1 MRKTVIFLVLL
12 IAAAGCSEKTRTPVY
27 KDASLPIEKRVR
39 DLLSRMTVEEKV
51 QQLRTMHAGNPPL
64 KKEILDNPQKMDSLF
79 RNGIGM
85 INPEFSLSNDEILYL
100 RRTLQDYLINKT
112 RLGIP
117 VIFID
122 EGHHGLMVQGAN
134 VFPQAI
140 GLSAS
145 WDMDLIQE
153 VYSNIAREAYSRGTR
168 LFLTPVVDL
177 AREPRWGRIG
187 ETTGEDPY
195 LTSRIGT
202 AMVRGFQGSSDGTIA
217 NGHVAATLKHFA
229 AYGQTEGGNNQAPAD
244 LPERYLR
251 SNHLETFR
259 SVIENAK
266 PACIMPSYNEIDGLP
281 SHANKWLLTDVLRN
295 EWRFEGVVVS
305 DWWGIDHLWKK
316 HFVAADQKDACLRA
330 FKAGVT
336 CDLPYGENY
345 THLTE
350 LVSEKKI
357 SIAELDAAVSKVLG
371 LKFMLGLFDDFT
383 IDPDKINAVSKD
395 PTIRALSRTA
405 AERSIVLLKNDKN
418 TLPIK
423 AGQYRKIAVIGP
435 CAAVNYLGDYS
446 GIPFRNVSLLE
457 GIRNKAGKNTEILYA
472 PGCRIT
478 SNGDTIS
485 MINYQFIDKVTF
497 PSAEENL
504 ELIREAVAVAK
515 QADFIVAAVGEN
527 EQLSREAW
535 DPDHFGDNVTLELLS
550 QQNELVQALA
560 ALKKPMV
567 VYLMHARP
575 LSINWIAENVPA
587 IIDGTF
593 MGQEAG
599 NAFANILFGEIS
611 PSGKLTVTWP
621 KSVGQIP
628 MFYNHKP
635 GAQHF
640 EYVSSDNKPLFPF
653 GYGLSYTHFN
663 YAGLRLSS
671 QTMKS
676 KESITA
682 EVDITN
688 TGNIKADEIVQLYI
702 RDKVSSVTRP
712 VLELKDFSRITLE
725 PGETR
730 TVSFIIDDSKLKFW
744 NVNMEFAAEPGEFE
758 VLVGRSS
765 VDYLKADFTLT
776 EERQ

>member
-1 MRKTVIFLVLL
+1 MFFLALL
-12 IAAAGCSEKTRTPVY
+12 IAAAGCSKNTQLPGY
-27 KDASLPIEKRVR
+27 KDSSLPIEKRVK

-85 INPEFSLSNDEILYL
+85 INPEFRLSNDEIFYL
-100 RRTLQDYLINKT
+100 RTTIQDYLINKT

-153 VYSNIAREAYSRGTR
+153 VYSSIAREAYERGTR

-202 AMVRGFQGSSDGTIA
+202 AMVRGLQGSSDGTISR
-217 NGHVAATLKHFA
+217 GHVAATLKHFV

-266 PACIMPSYNEIDGLP
+266 PACIMPSYNDIDGLP

-295 EWRFEGVVVS
+295 EWQFEGVVVS

-316 HFVAADQKDACLRA
+316 HFVATDQKEACLKA

-345 THLTE
+345 SHLTE
-350 LVSEKKI
+350 LVSKKKI
-357 SIAELDAAVSKVLG
+357 SMAELDAAVSKVLR

-395 PTIRALSRTA
+395 PDIRALSRTA
-405 AERSIVLLKNDKN
+405 AERSIVLLKNDN
-418 TLPIK
+418 NILPIK
-423 AGQYRKIAVIGP
+423 PGQYRKIAVIGP

-457 GIRNKAGKNTEILYA
+457 GIRNKAGKDTEILYA

-485 MINYQFIDKVTF
+485 MVNYQFIDRVTF
-497 PSAEENL
+497 PSEEENL
-504 ELIREAVAVAK
+504 ELIRNAVAVAK

-653 GYGLSYTHFN
+653 GHGLSYTHFN
-663 YAGLRLSS
+663 YTGLRLSS

-676 KESITA
+676 KGTITA
-682 EVDITN
+682 AVDITN

-712 VLELKDFSRITLE
+712 VMELKDFSRITLE

-730 TVSFIIDDSKLKFW
+730 TVSFKIDDSKLKFW

-758 VLVGRSS
+758 VFVGRSS
-765 VDYLKADFTLT
+765 VDNLKADFILT
-776 EERQ
+776 E